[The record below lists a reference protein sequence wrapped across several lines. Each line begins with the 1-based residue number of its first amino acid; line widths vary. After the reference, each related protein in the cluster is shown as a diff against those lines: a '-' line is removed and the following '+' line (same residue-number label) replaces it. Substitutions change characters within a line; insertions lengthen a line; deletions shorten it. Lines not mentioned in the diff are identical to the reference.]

1 MRQGLDSKGVGQPD
15 VLNHLNPDGSVR
27 VQEVASGDNGGNPDK
42 KLFLAADGSVVSQ
55 CLLGD
60 DKKRLSARAIVKAGV
75 VSEVLLDTTG
85 NQYADTRQ
93 ILSDG
98 RLVRVDADTN
108 NDHMAD
114 VVQTY
119 NGDALAHQD
128 EDTNGDGVVD
138 QRFEGNK
145 PVPVPPNTKISR
157 EAFTRL
163 DCGSFDGFWWKR

>member
-1 MRQGLDSKGVGQPD
+1 V
-15 VLNHLNPDGSVR
+15 
-27 VQEVASGDNGGNPDK
+27 
-42 KLFLAADGSVVSQ
+42 
-55 CLLGD
+55 LLGD

-108 NDHMAD
+108 NDHLPD

-119 NGDALAHQD
+119 DGDALSPSGRGHRRRRRRRSALRGQQVGARPARH
-128 EDTNGDGVVD
+128 EDLARGVHAARLRQLRRLLV
-138 QRFEGNK
+138 EAVAG
-145 PVPVPPNTKISR
+145 PV
-157 EAFTRL
+157 
-163 DCGSFDGFWWKR
+163 